1 MNLLGISSGKIA
13 SIAFLFTTLLLALIL
28 SSMEFLKTN
37 NTAEVPVFYEGLEHE
52 EDREEGDE
60 GLTEGADKKAEDED
74 ETEDASET
82 EGNTTKD
89 KKIEGFEVN
98 SNTVRSYTPFQ

>member
-52 EDREEGDE
+52 EDMEEGDE
-60 GLTEGADKKAEDED
+60 GLTESADTKAEDESEVLIEGKD
-74 ETEDASET
+74 EDKD
-82 EGNTTKD
+82 KD
-89 KKIEGFEVN
+89 KKIEGF
-98 SNTVRSYTPFQ
+98 NTAMPYALY

>member
-52 EDREEGDE
+52 EVDEEA
-60 GLTEGADKKAEDED
+60 TEDADKKTEDED
-74 ETEDASET
+74 EDQDEPESKV

>member
-37 NTAEVPVFYEGLEHE
+37 NTAEVPVFYEGLEDE
-52 EDREEGDE
+52 EEMEGDE
-60 GLTEGADKKAEDED
+60 GLTEGADKKAEEED

-89 KKIEGFEVN
+89 KKIEGFEAN
-98 SNTVRSYTPFQ
+98 GNTVRSYAPYQ